1 MAHSI
6 TIIDAIIHERNTF
19 FNAYFVIFFK
29 SVFLRKMTVFLGKIR
44 AFHPEK
50 RRPGWGAPFSVS
62 AAAAVIALAAAAA
75 VVAAPQSIAAAV
87 AEQNDQQDDPAQVA
101 ATEIIIA
108 HNKYLQ
114 DFFTAE
120 PLIPCYSTG
129 RKMCSR

>member
-1 MAHSI
+1 MAHST

-29 SVFLRKMTVFLGKIR
+29 SVFLGKMSVFAG
-44 AFHPEK
+44 K
-50 RRPGWGAPFSVS
+50 RRPDWGAPFLLPL
-62 AAAAVIALAAAAA
+62 AAAAVVTLAAAAA
-75 VVAAPQSIAAAV
+75 VVAAPQSIAATV
-87 AEQNDQQDDPAQVA
+87 AEQDDQQDDPAQVT

-120 PLIPCYSTG
+120 PLIPCYSAG
-129 RKMCSR
+129 QKMCGTGN

>member
-1 MAHSI
+1 M
-6 TIIDAIIHERNTF
+6 
-19 FNAYFVIFFK
+19 Y
-29 SVFLRKMTVFLGKIR
+29 FLGKSMH
-44 AFHPEK
+44 FLK
-50 RRPGWGAPFSVS
+50 NRRPDWGAPFLLPL
-62 AAAAVIALAAAAA
+62 AAAAVVTLAAAAA
-75 VVAAPQSIAAAV
+75 VVAAPQGIAATV
-87 AEQNDQQDDPAQVA
+87 AEQDDQQDDPAQVT

>member
-1 MAHSI
+1 MAHST

-29 SVFLRKMTVFLGKIR
+29 SVFLGKMRVFAG
-44 AFHPEK
+44 K
-50 RRPGWGAPFSVS
+50 RRPDWGAPFLP
-62 AAAAVIALAAAAA
+62 LAAAAA
-75 VVAAPQSIAAAV
+75 IVIAAAATVVAAPQSAVAAAV
-87 AEQNDQQDDPAQVA
+87 AEQDDQQDDPAQVA

-120 PLIPCYSTG
+120 PLIPCYSAG
-129 RKMCSR
+129 QKMCGCGN